1 MVMND
6 HPHFLLGEN
15 EAQVMHLAAAGQKL
29 RGFVGARGFG
39 RCPRPKDTG
48 SPNDKLVFQKQHE
61 LRRPQAVARGLA
73 PCWNYSP
80 LDIL

>member
-1 MVMND
+1 
-6 HPHFLLGEN
+6 
-15 EAQVMHLAAAGQKL
+15 MHLAQLLSDRAGMGQAGQEL

-39 RCPRPKDTG
+39 RCPRTKDTG

-73 PCWNYSP
+73 PSWNYSP